1 MIRKWTLS
9 ITLLIAWIVSHSI
22 WLKKV
27 QSWLSPSYGEMLQ
40 ALTPLP
46 PPLHWVYHPV
56 LWLPLCLVVSVIL
69 VSVLAFL
76 LRKTGLQPNEV
87 LVLSVL
93 GFGLSL
99 LLAIPNSHYIPA
111 KRAVV
116 GIAMV
121 LFAYSLIVRPT
132 EIKNV
137 VRRLDDP
144 KQARLLAIV
153 LIFVSIAQRFI
164 AMYMQP
170 QVLVEGDDPHIYH
183 SYAQL
188 ILNGGWPH
196 PFFSPGMPFFLATVY
211 GIFGVHDWIPAAIM
225 ISGSGPAL
233 YWLYRTVSMYYGGPL
248 VGVFVVLL
256 FNLNSQYVAMSNHF
270 WNENVFILLLPFAL
284 YSFHRSLDPGVDLRS
299 RFLHAIVLG
308 FFLGLMTLFRSWTP
322 ALVAALTAMIIF
334 SYRSVS
340 VAESLRRIAFLAV
353 SVLFMAAITGGY
365 IYLRS
370 EYSGYRGYI
379 SSNALDIFVQG
390 NNPYSQ
396 GSFTRHF
403 YTFARDLGLSVESK
417 EFQQAVVRYNVDHPL
432 HFLTMVAKKMLMW
445 FWGAPHPKYMGGY
458 YIMPMSLL
466 AYYVRILFFFLAAY
480 GFVRLLREKRPL
492 PVLIYAVLT
501 LVFSVLM
508 VEHRFALIG
517 FVPQSIAVAR
527 VLASHVSRGEQ

>member
-9 ITLLIAWIVSHSI
+9 ITLLIAWIVLHSV

-27 QSWLSPSYGEMLQ
+27 QSWLNPSYGEMLQ

-46 PPLHWVYHPV
+46 PPMPWVYHPV
-56 LWLPLCLVVSVIL
+56 LWLPFCLAVSMIL
-69 VSVLAFL
+69 VSVLFFL
-76 LRKTGLQPNEV
+76 LRRAGLQRNETFI
-87 LVLSVL
+87 LSFL
-93 GFGLSL
+93 GFCLSL
-99 LLAIPNSHYIPA
+99 LLAVPHSHYVPA
-111 KRAVV
+111 KRAVI
-116 GIAMV
+116 GIALIIV
-121 LFAYSLIVRPT
+121 AYWLIARPA

-137 VRRLDDP
+137 VHRLYDP
-144 KQARLLAIV
+144 KQARLFAIA

-164 AMYMQP
+164 AMFMQ
-170 QVLVEGDDPHIYH
+170 QQIFVEGDDPHIYH
-183 SYAQL
+183 SSAQD
-188 ILNGGWPH
+188 ILKGGWPH
-196 PFFSPGMPFFLATVY
+196 PIFSPGMSFYLAGVY
-211 GIFGVHDWIPAAIM
+211 AVFGVREWVPAVIM
-225 ISGSGPAL
+225 IVASGPAL
-233 YWLYRTVSMYYGGPL
+233 YALYRTVVQYYGGPL
-248 VGVFVVLL
+248 VGIFTILL

-270 WNENVFILLLPFAL
+270 WNENVFILLMPFAL
-284 YSFHRSLDPGVDLRS
+284 YFFHRSFDSGVDLRS

-308 FFLGLMTLFRSWTP
+308 IFLGLMTLFRSWTP
-322 ALVAALTAMIIF
+322 ALVVALAVMIIF

-379 SSNALDIFVQG
+379 SSNTLDVFIVG

-417 EFQQAVVRYNVDHPL
+417 EFQQAVLRYNVYHPL
-432 HFLTMVAKKMLMW
+432 HFLTMLGKKLLMW

-458 YIMPMSLL
+458 YLMPLAL
-466 AYYVRILFFFLAAY
+466 AAYYFRILFFFLAAY

-492 PVLIYAVLT
+492 PLLIYAVLT

-517 FVPQSIAVAR
+517 FIPQSIAVAW
-527 VLASHVSRGEQ
+527 VLASHVSRGEP